1 MRIHTH
7 FFCLWALSLAM
18 LAWWLA
24 QMAPW
29 GAMVRLGV
37 GLAAA
42 ALWLGWAGW
51 RMWRWRRDGAA
62 RELLLPGLLDL
73 PQGWR
78 DGRATVVELE
88 SPRGAYVAAEDGM
101 LRAMVPTPALLERA
115 VAELVAWRRG
125 SPPDALA
132 LRLEAAAEC
141 GEAAWLGR
149 LQAWRQ
155 AIADV
160 ERRLACRLP
169 VYLLV
174 GFPAPARCS
183 GIGGTLG
190 VVLQGSSSAS
200 LRQWREWLDD
210 WRSRTE
216 LQPPVLGD
224 EDARARFDL
233 RLRAGAVGGWLG
245 TQVLPALLQGAT
257 PAPAVGLQGIAL
269 LPTQGRDAALSPWG
283 RCRQALSGLTVRSLS
298 IGKSEREGVP
308 RSWLFGLEPG
318 GRLPA
323 AWRLALSLW
332 LLACLTAL
340 AAFAASAWSNRVLLE
355 RLSANVAHYRS
366 LPVERDVERRE
377 ALSVLESDARELQS
391 HADLGVPL
399 HLGFGFYRAQPW
411 RERIVRLIA
420 DYRPPAA
427 VPASVLL
434 DSLSLFDSG
443 KAVLRVGAEMALKPA
458 LAALALYPERNVL
471 VAGHTDSVG
480 QSEAN
485 QRLSLERAAA
495 VRDWLAHATGLP
507 LTRFA
512 IQGYGAT
519 RPLASNDDV
528 EGRARN
534 RRVEITLLPTL
545 PVK

>member
-1 MRIHTH
+1 MRAHAH
-7 FFCLWALSLAM
+7 FFCLWGLSLAAV
-18 LAWWLA
+18 AWWLT

-29 GAMVRLGV
+29 GGTVRLGAV
-37 GLAAA
+37 LAAA
-42 ALWLGWAGW
+42 ALWLAWGAW
-51 RMWRWRRDGAA
+51 RLWRWRRDEAE
-62 RELLLPGLLDL
+62 RELLLPGLQDL

-78 DGRATVVELE
+78 RGRAAVVELE
-88 SPRGAYVAAEDGM
+88 SRRGAYVAAEDGV
-101 LRAMVPTPALLERA
+101 LRVMVPTPALLERA
-115 VAELVAWRRG
+115 VAELAAWRQG

-141 GEAAWLGR
+141 SEPAWLGR

-160 ERRLACRLP
+160 EGRLTCRLP

-174 GFPAPARCS
+174 GFPAPARCA
-183 GIGGTLG
+183 GINELLG
-190 VVLQGSSSAS
+190 VVLQGAPCSS
-200 LRQWREWLDD
+200 LRQWRERLEA
-210 WRSRTE
+210 WRSRME
-216 LQPPVLGD
+216 LQPPALGD

-245 TQVLPALLQGAT
+245 AQVLPALLQGAEPT
-257 PAPAVGLQGIAL
+257 PAPRLQGIAL
-269 LPTQGRDAALSPWG
+269 LPAQGRDAALSPWG
-283 RCRQALSGLTVRSLS
+283 RCRQALSGLAVRSLS
-298 IGKSEREGVP
+298 MGKSEWEGVP
-308 RSWLFGLEPG
+308 RGWLFGLEPG
-318 GRLPA
+318 GRLSA
-323 AWRLALSLW
+323 AWRLALRLW

-340 AAFAASAWSNRVLLE
+340 ATFAASAWSNRELLE
-355 RLSANVAHYRS
+355 RLSANVAHYRA
-366 LPVERDVERRE
+366 LPVERDAERRQ
-377 ALSVLESDARELQS
+377 ALRTLESDARELQS

-399 HLGFGFYRAQPW
+399 RLGFGFYRAQPW
-411 RERIVRLIA
+411 RERIARLIA
-420 DYRPPAA
+420 EYRPPTAA
-427 VPASVLL
+427 PASVSL

-443 KAVLRVGAEMALKPA
+443 KAVLRTGAEAALQPA
-458 LAALALYPERNVL
+458 LAALARYPERNVL

-480 QSEAN
+480 QAESN

-495 VRDWLAHATGLP
+495 VRDWLAQASGLP

-519 RPLASNDDV
+519 RPVASNDDA

-534 RRVEITLLPTL
+534 RRVEITLLPAP